1 MHGETNLDTLLRQLK
16 PLVRPEVFVFCTVPH
31 AEYGDFAPTSPFACI
46 QEEEGL
52 TLVLVQE
59 QADKTGL
66 PYNGVFRCIT
76 LSVHSSLEAVGL
88 TAVISTKLA
97 QHNISANMLAGFHH
111 DHVFVPAH
119 QIESAIQILTS
130 LTQ

>member
-1 MHGETNLDTLLRQLK
+1 MNGETNLDTILRQLK
-16 PLVRPEVFVFCTVPH
+16 PLVRPEIFVFCTAPN
-31 AEYGDFAPTSPFACI
+31 AEYGDFASTKPFASI

-52 TLVLVQE
+52 TLVLVQD
-59 QADKTGL
+59 QADNAGL

-97 QHNISANMLAGFHH
+97 QHQISANMLAGFHH